1 MLSTTTSTV
10 VPVPLLELVVA
21 TLVNVPDVLFTVATS
36 NVRSAAPPAPNNASI
51 TVCVS
56 PTTCPV
62 PGMFAVTELT
72 VPNAPITMSYVP
84 TVALP
89 LLLVPDTLL

>member
-21 TLVNVPDVLFTVATS
+21 TLVYVPGVLFTVATS
-36 NVRSAAPPAPNNASI
+36 NVKSAAPPAPKNASM

-56 PTTCPV
+56 PIRCPV
-62 PGMFAVTELT
+62 PGTFAVTELT
-72 VPNAPITMSYVP
+72 VPNAPITISYVP
-84 TVALP
+84 TVAFP
-89 LLLVPDTLL
+89 LSVVPETLL